1 MINDIKADPEHQ
13 ARKKHKEQPSLG
25 QTTQDAADPLALID
39 PVIAESIVA
48 TETVSALEAPDAAGP
63 QFVRWFREVAPY
75 VHAFRGKTFVV
86 AFGGELVQANA
97 LNALV
102 QDLSLLSALGIRL
115 VLVHGSRPQVNEQL
129 RLKGYSQQFGR
140 GMQPTDD
147 AALEC
152 AKEAAGEIRLDIE
165 AAFSQGLPNTPMSH
179 AQIRVI
185 SGNFVTA
192 RPTGVIDGVDYRHTG
207 KVRKTDTEAMKAA
220 IERGSIV
227 VLSPLGFSPTGEAFN
242 LAMEDLATSVAVSL
256 RAEKLIFLTETPGV
270 MGADGRVDTELA
282 RLDADALLASGAID
296 EDTAFYLHYASRAV
310 KRGVARAHMVPFN
323 MDGSVL
329 LEIFTHDG
337 VGTMVVEDTLD
348 DLRPATIDDVGAIL
362 RLIEPLEQDGTI
374 VARGRASIERD
385 VENFSVLEHD
395 GVIFGCATMHHFP
408 KDQMAEMGCLI
419 VHPEWQGSGE
429 GELLLRHMESRARAL
444 GVKRLFVLTTRT
456 AHWFIKRGFV
466 QGGVADLPKERQA
479 AYNRSRNS
487 LIFIKRL

>member
-1 MINDIKADPEHQ
+1 MTISQEQPVPDAEPAPESDYETISAQEAPEH
-13 ARKKHKEQPSLG
+13 S
-25 QTTQDAADPLALID
+25 
-39 PVIAESIVA
+39 
-48 TETVSALEAPDAAGP
+48 GP

-86 AFGGELVQANA
+86 AFGGELIQANA

-129 RLKGYSQQFGR
+129 RLKGFAQQFGR
-140 GMQPTDD
+140 GLEPTDA

-179 AQIRVI
+179 AQIRVM

-192 RPTGVIDGVDYRHTG
+192 KPLGVIDGIDYRHTG
-207 KVRKTDTEAMKAA
+207 HVRKVDADAIKAT

-227 VLSPLGFSPTGEAFN
+227 LLSPLGFSPTGEAFN
-242 LAMEDLATSVAVSL
+242 LAMEELATSVAVGL
-256 RAEKLIFLTETPGV
+256 RAEKLIFITETPGV
-270 MGADGRVDTELA
+270 IDADGNVDTELA
-282 RLDADALLASGAID
+282 RLDADALLASGGLD
-296 EDTAFYLHYASRAV
+296 EITAFYLQHASRAV
-310 KRGVARAHMVPFN
+310 KRGVARAHMVPFGL
-323 MDGSVL
+323 DGVVL

-362 RLIEPLEQDGTI
+362 SLIEPLEQDGTL
-374 VARGRASIERD
+374 VPRGRAVIERE

-395 GVIFGCATMHHFP
+395 GVIYGCATLNEYP
-408 KDQMAEMGCLI
+408 QEKMAEMACLI
-419 VHPEWQGSGE
+419 VHPEWQGAGE
-429 GELLLRHMESRARAL
+429 GDLLLRHMEARARAQ
-444 GVKRLFVLTTRT
+444 GAKRLFVLTTRT

-466 QGGVADLPKERQA
+466 QGGVSDLPKERQA
-479 AYNRSRNS
+479 AYNRQRNS
-487 LIFIKRL
+487 LVFIKRL